1 MWGGTKLRDLY
12 KKQCDYDVIAESW
25 ELSAHPA
32 GNCTIASGRH
42 KGLSFSQ
49 YLNTVGKSVVGWKW
63 LQDFPL
69 LIKFIDAKDNLS
81 VQIHPDDDYALEKE
95 NEYGKN
101 EMWYVIDS
109 EPGAGLYVGFN
120 RDVNRN
126 EVEQRIKNNTI
137 LDVLNFYPTKP
148 GDVFFIPAGTV
159 HAIGAGN
166 LIYEIQQSSN
176 CTYRLYDYDRR
187 DKFGNPRELHLQK
200 ALDVMNY
207 KKFIH
212 VEYEN
217 NGENIGCKY
226 FEVKILQVDGKKE
239 ITLSSDSFY
248 VATCI
253 KGNGFL
259 TMVDSTTASVVIGEG
274 ETVFIPAINRVLI
287 FEGTM
292 KVILSHI

>member
-1 MWGGTKLRDLY
+1 
-12 KKQCDYDVIAESW
+12 
-25 ELSAHPA
+25 
-32 GNCTIASGRH
+32 
-42 KGLSFSQ
+42 
-49 YLNTVGKSVVGWKW
+49 
-63 LQDFPL
+63 
-69 LIKFIDAKDNLS
+69 
-81 VQIHPDDDYALEKE
+81 
-95 NEYGKN
+95 
-101 EMWYVIDS
+101 
-109 EPGAGLYVGFN
+109 
-120 RDVNRN
+120 
-126 EVEQRIKNNTI
+126 
-137 LDVLNFYPTKP
+137 
-148 GDVFFIPAGTV
+148 
-159 HAIGAGN
+159 
-166 LIYEIQQSSN
+166 
-176 CTYRLYDYDRR
+176 
-187 DKFGNPRELHLQK
+187 
-200 ALDVMNY
+200 MNY

-259 TMVDSTTASVVIGEG
+259 TVVDSTSASVVIGEG